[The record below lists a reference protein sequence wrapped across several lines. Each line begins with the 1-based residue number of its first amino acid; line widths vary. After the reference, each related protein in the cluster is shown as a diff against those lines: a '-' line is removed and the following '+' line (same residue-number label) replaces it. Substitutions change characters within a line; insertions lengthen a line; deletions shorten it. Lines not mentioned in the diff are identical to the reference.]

1 MKKLFYKSRLLK
13 VITAAVM
20 IFSAVF
26 SISPVVAAESYT
38 GPFTRVKEIDYP
50 DWWSSKI
57 PGVKDW
63 STWMCKFNGQYS
75 YCLEASKKSPG
86 NGNYS
91 ATVIANTNEM
101 VTKLLYYGF
110 GGPGQCIFL
119 DETDETAY
127 LYTHVLLSYAY
138 SGDMCGADLDALE
151 SLGIGLKSI
160 YTQVQ
165 NLPMPASPKFDNN
178 TTGNFIASYD
188 SVNKEQKTNTVT
200 FNASSNATA
209 NFTLQDG
216 VTLHNVTKGT
226 TGTGTVTVNGGDQIY
241 LSSPLTVIEDYTSG
255 NIAGNNCNRF
265 VPLAISPNS
274 NVQTHGSYTVD
285 PAFLNYTVN
294 WLDTGSLELR
304 KVSDGSFFIDGAKF
318 KLKSVSYEG
327 YDEEFTVTDGK
338 LKIDNLPV
346 GTYIL
351 TETEAPD
358 GYAIITEAFEVEIRS
373 NETADKV
380 VVNKLRP
387 SGTLTVKKTLE
398 DAGTGSS
405 NVADV
410 NVQNVRFKLTANQEI
425 RDNVSLEKLYNGGD
439 AVTAGSGQGTAKA
452 GVTLAKGTD
461 LGNGIYAPDADGELV
476 IKGLPMGVYNLLETD
491 TSNGYIKD
499 EEVRF
504 VQFILEDFTTTVYNK
519 DVNVDNKIT
528 KTAFNKTDITGEKE
542 VPGANMSVLDEDGNV
557 IDEWISTDKEH
568 EIDGLIPGHKYT
580 LVEDLAPEGYVK
592 AADIEFTVNSD
603 GEIQTVVMKDKQ
615 VSISKLDSNGNEI
628 IGAEMNILDA
638 DGKVVDEW
646 FTDGKPHF
654 ADNLEEGSTYT
665 LREEFVPNGYVSA
678 EDVEFTVTKDKEN
691 QTVKMTDTK
700 VTAAKQK
707 EDGSLLSGAE
717 LEAVS
722 TKTKQILDR
731 WTTGQHLFDI
741 TDEMKEAL
749 ISGETVSDMFISED
763 DSTTLYSITPDADTG
778 NYILMLQ
785 SNGETSYYNID
796 IEGNETIHN
805 IQNLAAGM
813 EYTLREVNAP
823 DGYATAEEQT
833 FTAGEDKDVSLVMTD
848 EDTKV
853 EISKQDITTN
863 KELPGATLVVKDKD
877 GNVLDE
883 WVSTSEPHIIRNLT
897 VGETYTL
904 SETIA
909 PDGYKIAQSIDF
921 KIKDTGEVQNVVM
934 YDELLPSSGGV
945 NTSDDTSTGAMAA
958 FASVSALGM
967 VSYGMYEFFRKR
979 YNQ

>member
-26 SISPVVAAESYT
+26 SISPVAAAESYT
-38 GPFTRVKEIDYP
+38 GPFTRIKEIDYP

-63 STWMCKFNGQYS
+63 STWMCTYNGQWS
-75 YCLEASKKSPG
+75 YCLEASKKSPT
-86 NGNYS
+86 NGTY
-91 ATVIANTNEM
+91 AANELVNANPM
-101 VTKLLYYGF
+101 VKKLLYYGF

-151 SLGIGLKSI
+151 SLGIGLKSVYERI
-160 YTQVQ
+160 QD
-165 NLPMPASPKFDNN
+165 LPEPSDATFNGND
-178 TTGNFIASYD
+178 TGILTAAYD
-188 SVNKEQKTNTVT
+188 SVNKNQKTNTIT
-200 FNASSNATA
+200 FNAGANATA
-209 NFTLQDG
+209 NVTLQDN
-216 VTLHNVTKGT
+216 VTLHNVTRGT
-226 TGTGTVTVNGGDQIY
+226 TGTGTVTVYGGDSFY
-241 LSSPLTVIEDYTSG
+241 LTAPTTVTEDYTSG
-255 NIAGNNCNRF
+255 NVAGNNCNSF
-265 VPLAISPNS
+265 VPIAISPGGNI
-274 NVQTHGSYTVD
+274 QTHGTFTWD
-285 PAFLNYTVN
+285 PGALFYSVN

-327 YDEEFTVTDGK
+327 YEEEFTVTDGK

-346 GTYIL
+346 GSYIL

-358 GYAIITEAFEVEIRS
+358 GYAVITEAFEVEIRS

-405 NVADV
+405 NAADV

-425 RDNVSLEKLYNGGD
+425 RDNVSLEKLYNAGD

-452 GVTLAKGTD
+452 GVTLVKGTD

-491 TSNGYIKD
+491 TSNGYIRD
-499 EEVRF
+499 EEVRL
-504 VQFILEDFTTTVYNK
+504 VQFIQEDFTTTVYNK

-557 IDEWISTDKEH
+557 IDEWISTYKEH

-603 GEIQTVVMKDKQ
+603 GMIQTVVMKDKQ
-615 VSISKLDSNGNEI
+615 VSVSKLDSDGNEI

-638 DGKVVDEW
+638 DGNVVDEW
-646 FTDGKPHF
+646 FTDGNPHS
-654 ADNLEEGSTYT
+654 ADNLEEDGTYT
-665 LREEFVPNGYVSA
+665 LHEEYVPDGYVLA
-678 EDVEFTVTKDKEN
+678 GDVEFTVTKDKEN

-717 LEAVS
+717 LEVVS
-722 TKTKQILDR
+722 TKTKQIVDR

-749 ISGETVSDMFISED
+749 INGETVSDMFISED
-763 DSTTLYSITPDADTG
+763 DSTVLYSITPDADTG
-778 NYILMLQ
+778 DYTLMMQ

-796 IEGNETIHN
+796 IEGNETVHN
-805 IQNLAAGM
+805 IRNLAAGM
-813 EYTLREVNAP
+813 EYTLREVSAP
-823 DGYATAEEQT
+823 DGYATAEEQI

-853 EISKQDITTN
+853 EISKQDITTQ
-863 KELPGATLVVKDKD
+863 KELEGAHLRVTDKD
-877 GNVLDE
+877 GNVIDE
-883 WVSTSEPHIIRNLT
+883 WVSGKEPHIIKNLT
-897 VGETYTL
+897 AGETYTL

-909 PDGYKIAQSIDF
+909 PDGYKIAQSVDF
-921 KIKDTGEVQNVVM
+921 EIKDTGEVQNVVM
-934 YDELLPSSGGV
+934 YDELLSSSGGV

-958 FASVSALGM
+958 LASVSALGM